1 MGSRHH
7 RRGRCASR
15 PRAVRFAR
23 VVRGA
28 PGASGYAA
36 PVSAPPLPAA
46 PLQPPPPD
54 RAAALRVNRRGI
66 QLMVGAMACFIAN
79 DSLVKLVSEAL
90 PAGQLIFLRGVM
102 ATLLVIAFA
111 RATGAELRLPVVA
124 RPAVALRAGI
134 DGLATFLYLVALF
147 NMPIANATAINM
159 AAPLFIVALA
169 GPLLGERVDARR
181 WLAVGAGFG
190 GVLLVI
196 QPSAEGFDLWALV
209 CLVATLLHALRDFA
223 TRRIPAGVS
232 SIAITLAT
240 ASLVTVLAALLSA
253 VQGWQP
259 PGARELGL
267 LAAAAVFLAVGYH
280 LVIRSTREGEF
291 SVIAPFR
298 YTGLLLA
305 LLVGWVVW
313 GDLPN
318 LLGWGGIVLL
328 MLAGLYLIHCE
339 RRRAR

>member
-1 MGSRHH
+1 
-7 RRGRCASR
+7 
-15 PRAVRFAR
+15 
-23 VVRGA
+23 
-28 PGASGYAA
+28 
-36 PVSAPPLPAA
+36 VSAPPLPAA
-46 PLQPPPPD
+46 PLQPSAAE

-66 QLMVGAMACFIAN
+66 QLMIGAMACFIAN
-79 DSLVKLVSEAL
+79 DAIVKLVSESL
-90 PAGQLIFLRGVM
+90 SAGQLIFIRGAM

-111 RATGAELRLPVVA
+111 RATGAELRVPVAA
-124 RPAVALRAGI
+124 RRPVALRAGI
-134 DGLATFLYLVALF
+134 DALATFLYLVSLF
-147 NMPIANATAINM
+147 NMPIATATAINM

-181 WLAVGAGFG
+181 WLAVAAGFG

-196 QPSAEGFDLWALV
+196 QPGTDGFDLWALL
-209 CLVATLLHALRDFA
+209 CLAATLLHALRDFA

-240 ASLVTVLAALLSA
+240 AGSVTLLAALLSA
-253 VQGWQP
+253 LQGWQP
-259 PGARELGL
+259 VGARELGL
-267 LAAAAVFLAVGYH
+267 LAAAAVFLASGYH

-298 YTGLLLA
+298 YSGLLLA

-318 LLGWGGIVLL
+318 LLGWSGIALL